1 MSGGKREYGQ
11 TDGHREYGPTVRPQ
25 ASRQAYRLTGSRRK
39 WTVLAILTLAVAGL
53 MSPWA
58 SGHPDGL
65 ERVAED
71 LGFLEREAAVHA
83 LSPMPD
89 YEVAGIPW
97 AAVRVG
103 LAGLIGAVV
112 MAAVLWA
119 ALRALA
125 GNRR

>member
-1 MSGGKREYGQ
+1 MSGN
-11 TDGHREYGPTVRPQ
+11 RPEF
-25 ASRQAYRLTGSRRK
+25 RLTGSRRK
-39 WTVLAILTLAVAGL
+39 WAALAVLTLAVAGL

-71 LGFLEREAAVHA
+71 LGFLERAAAVHSI
-83 LSPMPD
+83 SPMPD

-97 AAVRVG
+97 AAVRTG

-112 MAAVLWA
+112 MGAVLWA
-119 ALRALA
+119 ALRAVA
-125 GNRR
+125 NKR

>member
-1 MSGGKREYGQ
+1 MSGGRG
-11 TDGHREYGPTVRPQ
+11 GPGGAGEAGGR
-25 ASRQAYRLTGSRRK
+25 AYRLTGSRRK
-39 WTVLAILTLAVAGL
+39 WAALAVLTLAAAGL
-53 MSPWA
+53 LSPWA

-71 LGFLEREAAVHA
+71 LGFIEREASVHS

-97 AAVRVG
+97 EAVRVG

-112 MAAVLWA
+112 LGALLWA

-125 GNRR
+125 HRSR